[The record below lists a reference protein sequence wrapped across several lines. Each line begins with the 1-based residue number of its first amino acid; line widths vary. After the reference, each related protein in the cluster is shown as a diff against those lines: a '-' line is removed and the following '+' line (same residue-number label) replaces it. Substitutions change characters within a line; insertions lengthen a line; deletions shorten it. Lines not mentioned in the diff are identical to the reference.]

1 MEVHELEPSVPSHLY
16 STFDTHQWTDMSGP
30 CLKGTATREP
40 NQREFQK
47 ATEEEEEAEEEEATR
62 GLLIFLQGTQTLQ
75 YPSLPLFLFL
85 LQAFVFDIAFRQSN
99 FAIYWRM

>member
-1 MEVHELEPSVPSHLY
+1 MENGG
-16 STFDTHQWTDMSGP
+16 GP
-30 CLKGTATREP
+30 RLPPPAWPPAPAKAGALARRQKLNGKRTAE
-40 NQREFQK
+40 EE
-47 ATEEEEEAEEEEATR
+47 EEEEEAEEEEEEATR